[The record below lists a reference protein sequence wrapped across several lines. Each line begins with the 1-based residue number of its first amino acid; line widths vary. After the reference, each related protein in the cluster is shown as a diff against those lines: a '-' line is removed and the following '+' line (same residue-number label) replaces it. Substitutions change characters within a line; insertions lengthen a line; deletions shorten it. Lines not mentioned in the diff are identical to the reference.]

1 VLVGLSGEAYKKR
14 SNTRVVFHVQVT
26 VSITRPMI
34 KLLRVVQTINAG
46 KIEDDLP
53 PLQGG
58 SREVHQVY
66 SAFAKLIKVVR
77 MSNISFFSG
86 NLNWAHDFI
95 SDALQL
101 FRKVDDQK
109 AVGIACNN
117 LGNTLYAIAHEAG
130 RDSEFASYSNDFS
143 KHEMAMAHFNE
154 AVEIGLRGC
163 DEAIDENDKA
173 DFAQQLA
180 DRLFNRAAFGLLGYF
195 FGTAPDDGKTMAL
208 QDLRRVR
215 ELDCDVRDYLLE
227 RKLLLKNADSYFNR
241 LIRRIHGLL
250 EFYQDEDVRELW
262 DPKELIEE
270 ADQLLFAAW
279 NEPNAPLFEEV
290 TPVGRLQQLESAAMR
305 LDLLLGTKMNAAR
318 LAMRMFVEDEYLL
331 ESSFASAAKSLLE
344 LIRDDASESWAV
356 KTKTSCRQD
365 LRMVL
370 RSCKNKSV
378 DLGKNVVIGLEI
390 NEQYEGDP
398 ILEKIHS
405 NCLRLYD
412 AYCSSDDHVGVV
424 AYTVNGDLNVEIGL
438 KEDNEGRQ
446 RAGLDLATTSTN
458 DNVCPA
464 LPYATQMLVDSAA
477 SSENDSYII
486 LVADGYSWDP
496 ATFSSVR
503 LQIDRLNRGRNAT
516 VHLFILGLDVEETEV
531 IDSYKSMCTVSR
543 LSHYSDISMA
553 NIDSTFRMIGDI
565 MCGHAMDGS
574 RFQGLTMEKF

>member
-1 VLVGLSGEAYKKR
+1 M
-14 SNTRVVFHVQVT
+14 
-26 VSITRPMI
+26 IT
-34 KLLRVVQTINAG
+34 LLRVAQTINAG

-58 SREVHQVY
+58 SREVHHVY
-66 SAFAKLIKVVR
+66 NAFAKLIKVVR

-86 NLNWAHDFI
+86 NLHLANDFI
-95 SDALQL
+95 SDALKL
-101 FRKVDDQK
+101 FRKVNDQK
-109 AVGIACNN
+109 AIGIASNN

-130 RDSEFASYSNDFS
+130 NASEFGSDSHPFTQYDT
-143 KHEMAMAHFNE
+143 AMAHFNE
-154 AVEIGLRGC
+154 AIEIGQRGC

-195 FGTAPDDGKTMAL
+195 LGTAPDDGKAMAL
-208 QDLRRVR
+208 QDLKRVR
-215 ELDCDVRDYLLE
+215 EIDCDVRDYLLE
-227 RKLLLKNADSYFNR
+227 RKLLLKNADSYFSR

-250 EFYQDEDVRELW
+250 EFYHDDDVRELW
-262 DPKELIEE
+262 NPKELIEE
-270 ADQLLFAAW
+270 ADHFLFAAW
-279 NEPNAPLFEEV
+279 NEPNAAFFEEV

-305 LDLLLGTKMNAAR
+305 LDLILGKKMDAAR

-331 ESSFASAAKSLLE
+331 ESAFASATRALLE
-344 LIRDDASESWAV
+344 LIRDDASDSWTI

-365 LRMVL
+365 LRMIL

-378 DLGKNVVIGLEI
+378 DLGKSVVIGLEI
-390 NEQYEGDP
+390 NEQFEGDP

-412 AYCSSDDHVGVV
+412 AYCTSDDHVGVV
-424 AYTVNGDLNVEIGL
+424 AYTVNGDLNVELGL
-438 KEDNEGRQ
+438 KADNEGRQ
-446 RAGLDLATTSTN
+446 RAGLDLATSSTN

-464 LPYATQMLVDSAA
+464 LPYATQMLVDSAV
-477 SSENDSYII
+477 SENDSYII

-503 LQIDRLNRGRNAT
+503 LQIDRLNRERNAT